1 MNESEIIEKCEELKL
16 EVTAAQQMNYFIHYL
31 KKNNYV
37 IISNGNKYVRAIG
50 KVIGDYEYVAESPI
64 RYNHFRKVEWLFVD
78 ELIPIEE
85 IYERGLSQKTMYKI
99 DETAL
104 KSDFFVNNGQLTE
117 LPVKEEKNYVL
128 IIDEINRG
136 NVSSI
141 FGELITLIEKDKR
154 AGCDEELEV
163 TLPYSKE
170 PFKVPG
176 NVYLIGTMNT
186 ADRSIEALDT
196 ALRRRFSFKE
206 FPPKPNLLKTEGAS
220 SKNNGIVDGIDLE
233 TLLNT
238 INNRIEKLIDKDHK
252 IGHSYFLK
260 VDNKEKL
267 VHSFKNEI
275 IPLLEEYFYGD
286 YGKIGLVLG
295 SSFVEKVN
303 HDFDFANFEHYDA
316 DIQSDLKEK
325 AVFRIKNE
333 DQWDFT
339 TI

>member
-1 MNESEIIEKCEELKL
+1 
-16 EVTAAQQMNYFIHYL
+16 
-31 KKNNYV
+31 
-37 IISNGNKYVRAIG
+37 
-50 KVIGDYEYVAESPI
+50 
-64 RYNHFRKVEWLFVD
+64 
-78 ELIPIEE
+78 
-85 IYERGLSQKTMYKI
+85 MYKI
-99 DETAL
+99 DESAL
-104 KSDFFVNNGQLTE
+104 KRDFFTNDGQETLE
-117 LPVKEEKNYVL
+117 EVKDEEKKYVL
-128 IIDEINRG
+128 VIDEINRG

-163 TLPYSKE
+163 TLPYSKK
-170 PFKVPG
+170 PFKVPN

-206 FPPKPNLLKTEGAS
+206 FPPKPQLIKTEGAS
-220 SKNNGIVDGIDLE
+220 SKVGGLVGEIDLE

-238 INNRIEKLIDKDHK
+238 INTRIEKLIDKDHR

-260 VDNKEKL
+260 VNSKEKL
-267 VHSFKNEI
+267 AHTFRNEI
-275 IPLLEEYFYGD
+275 IPLLEEYFFGD

-303 HDFDFANFEHYDA
+303 HDFDFAKFEHYDT

-333 DQWDFT
+333 DQWDFS